1 MNTSHESTINKLGRD
16 DRLIA
21 LWEIG
26 SVMISALLAEW
37 AVSTFADGE
46 RLIVAIPVALALG
59 LMLLSHRQRQE
70 SLVGLGFRFDNFFP
84 ALRLLLIP
92 TVSAI
97 LLIVSS
103 SWLIGDGLHFR
114 AVRLRLAFV
123 PAWAL
128 FQQYALQGYINRRAQ
143 MALGNG
149 QASILLVALVF
160 GILHL
165 PSPLLSAMA
174 FVGGFVWATVYQKH
188 PNLFAGAISHTL
200 VSWTL
205 SLTIPASL
213 TQHLRIGF
221 KFFGFGI

>member
-1 MNTSHESTINKLGRD
+1 MNTSDEFSINKLGRD
-16 DRLIA
+16 DKLIA

-46 RLIVAIPVALALG
+46 RMIAVIPVVLALG
-59 LMLLSHRQRQE
+59 LMLFSHRQRKE
-70 SLVGLGFRFDNFFP
+70 SPFSLGFRFDNFFP

-92 TVSAI
+92 TVIGIVVI
-97 LLIVSS
+97 LVG
-103 SWLIGDGLHFR
+103 SWLISDGLHFR
-114 AVRLRLAFV
+114 PMRVRLAFV

-143 MALGNG
+143 IALGTG
-149 QASILLVALVF
+149 QSSIFLVALVF

-165 PSPLLSAMA
+165 PSPLLSALA
-174 FVGGFVWATVYQKH
+174 FVGGFVWANVYQKH
-188 PNLFAGAISHTL
+188 PNLFAIALSHTL
-200 VSWTL
+200 ISWAL
-205 SLTIPASL
+205 SLTMPASL

-221 KFFGFGI
+221 KFFGFDI